1 MQTIRTKRGLDLPI
15 SGAPRQ
21 RIEDGPAVQTVAV
34 VGPDYVGMK
43 PTMAV
48 QVGDRVAA
56 GQVLFSDKKTPGV
69 VFTAPGGGELVLK
82 T

>member
-56 GQVLFSDKKTPGV
+56 
-69 VFTAPGGGELVLK
+69 
-82 T
+82 